1 MFWDKNLVE
10 FSSKRPER
18 FQPATDGSR
27 CRILKSNI
35 RKSSGRPEKRQEGK
49 FEGTRGARATMRT
62 QHTEST
68 EQDSFVFIEIRKPVE
83 SDLNSLL
90 ICYG

>member
-1 MFWDKNLVE
+1 
-10 FSSKRPER
+10 
-18 FQPATDGSR
+18 
-27 CRILKSNI
+27 
-35 RKSSGRPEKRQEGK
+35 
-49 FEGTRGARATMRT
+49 MRT